1 MPLQRLSALDV
12 LERYDQFDAVIDAR
26 SPAEHSDDHLPG
38 AVNWPVLDDEERR
51 IVGTLYKQ
59 VSPFEARRRGAAM
72 VARRIADHLDRWT
85 TDLPR
90 SWRPLVYCWRGGDR
104 SGTLSWFLDKV
115 GYRVTLVD
123 GGYKAF
129 RAVVRQQLDELP
141 ERYDWRVLC
150 GKTGCGK
157 TRLLHTLAAQG
168 AQVLDLEG
176 LAAHRGSV
184 LGLAPGEVQPNQKRL
199 DNLVW
204 QRLRSFDPARPVF
217 VEGES
222 KKLGQR
228 WLPEALIERLRD
240 QGRCIRVE
248 LADAERLALLL
259 ADYDFLVRDT
269 EFFCRQ
275 LEALTE
281 LRGKQQV
288 QQWQAV
294 ARSGEHA
301 QVFAELMARHYDP
314 GYLRSLSNQF
324 RGFDTAE
331 VLDLADGSEQSLRAA
346 AARLMRA

>member
-1 MPLQRLSALDV
+1 MPLQRSSALDI
-12 LERYDQFDAVIDAR
+12 LGRYDQFDTVIDAR
-26 SPAEHSDDHLPG
+26 SPAEHADDHLPG
-38 AVNWPVLDDEERR
+38 AVNWPVLDDDERR
-51 IVGTLYKQ
+51 IVGTIYKQ
-59 VSPFEARRRGAAM
+59 DSPFEARRRGAAM
-72 VARRIADHLDRWT
+72 VARRIADHLDNWT
-85 TDLPR
+85 ADLPR
-90 SWRPLVYCWRGGDR
+90 TWRPLVYCWRGGDR

-129 RAVVRQQLDELP
+129 RAAVRAQLEELP
-141 ERYDWRVLC
+141 DRFDWRVLC

-157 TRLLHTLAAQG
+157 TRLLHALAAEG

-199 DNLVW
+199 DTLIW
-204 QRLRSFDPARPVF
+204 QRLRALDPARPVF

-228 WLPEALIERLRD
+228 WLPEALIERLRS

-248 LADAERLALLL
+248 LPDAERLTLLL

-275 LEALTE
+275 LDALTE

-288 QQWQAV
+288 QQWQAA
-294 ARSGEHA
+294 ARAGGHPD
-301 QVFAELMARHYDP
+301 VFAELMAQHYDP

-324 RGFDTAE
+324 AGFDAAE
-331 VLDLADGSEQSLRAA
+331 VLELASGGEASLRE
-346 AARLMRA
+346 AARRLMQA